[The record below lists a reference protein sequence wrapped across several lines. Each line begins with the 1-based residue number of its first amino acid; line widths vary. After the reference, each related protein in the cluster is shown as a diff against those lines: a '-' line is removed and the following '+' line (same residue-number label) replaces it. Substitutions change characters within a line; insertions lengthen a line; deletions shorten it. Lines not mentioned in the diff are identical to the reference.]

1 MHYILRI
8 KIHAN
13 KSVNSKTTKRTFGA
27 SKNTKKSSLSCN
39 LKYDDIMERIF
50 DRRNI

>member
-13 KSVNSKTTKRTFGA
+13 KSIDFKTTKRTLRA
-27 SKNTKKSSLSCN
+27 SKDIKKSSLSCHS
-39 LKYDDIMERIF
+39 KYDDIMERIF
-50 DRRNI
+50 DWRNI